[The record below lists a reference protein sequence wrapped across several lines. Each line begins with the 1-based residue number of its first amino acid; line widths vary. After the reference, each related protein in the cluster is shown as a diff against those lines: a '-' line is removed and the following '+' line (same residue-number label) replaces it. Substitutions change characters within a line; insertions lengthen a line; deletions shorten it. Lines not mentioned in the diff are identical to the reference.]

1 MIRMDESKYDLA
13 FQIIS
18 EAGDARSK
26 ALNAISVIQEGR
38 IEEGTEMIR
47 EAKKSLVNAHHIQ
60 TKLIQQEIGGE
71 SVDTNII
78 MVHSQDHFAM
88 ATTTIDLAEIIAKL
102 YSQLNAK

>member
-1 MIRMDESKYDLA
+1 MDENKYDLA

-26 ALNAISVIQEGR
+26 ALNAISLIQDGK
-38 IEEGTEMIR
+38 IEEGEEMIKD
-47 EAKKSLVNAHHIQ
+47 AKKSLVNAHHIQ
-60 TKLIQQEIGGE
+60 TKLIQQEIVGN

-102 YSQLNAK
+102 YSQLNERK

>member
-1 MIRMDESKYDLA
+1 MDENKYDLA

-26 ALNAISVIQEGR
+26 ALNAITLIQDGK
-38 IEEGTEMIR
+38 IEEGEEKIKD
-47 EAKKSLVNAHHIQ
+47 AKKSLVNAHYIQ
-60 TKLIQQEIGGE
+60 TQLIQQEICGD

-102 YSQLNAK
+102 YSQLNERK

>member
-1 MIRMDESKYDLA
+1 MDENKYDLA

-26 ALNAISVIQEGR
+26 ALNAITLIQDGK
-38 IEEGTEMIR
+38 IEEGEEKIKD
-47 EAKKSLVNAHHIQ
+47 AKKSLVNAHHIQ
-60 TKLIQQEIGGE
+60 TQLIQQEICGD

-102 YSQLNAK
+102 YSQFNERK

>member
-1 MIRMDESKYDLA
+1 MDENKYDLA

-26 ALNAISVIQEGR
+26 ALNAITLIQDGK
-38 IEEGTEMIR
+38 IEEGEEMIKD
-47 EAKKSLVNAHHIQ
+47 AKKSLVNAHHIQ
-60 TKLIQQEIGGE
+60 TKLIQQEICGD

-102 YSQLNAK
+102 YSQLNERK